1 MTEIVPELKKSPK
14 PKRKY
19 NRKPAPPAPIA
30 PNPTVEAMEK
40 DVLSLVQQRM
50 AANEQIVNATVA
62 VNLSASNLQVAQMRL
77 SQIVSEVQYR
87 MGLIAQLKGG
97 TTSQVQ
103 GMTMTLPPFPPDV
116 DRFDVYS
123 SNGAPVG
130 SIPAPPTQ
138 RQVQTGPRIRSE
150 SAESVRAEEVGVRA
164 AI

>member
-1 MTEIVPELKKSPK
+1 MTEIATELKKSSK

-19 NRKPAPPAPIA
+19 TRKPSPPVPIP

-40 DVLSLVQQRM
+40 DVLSLVQQRI
-50 AANEQIVNATVA
+50 AANAEIVTATTA
-62 VNLSASNLQVAQMRL
+62 VNQANSALQLAQMRL

-97 TTSQVQ
+97 
-103 GMTMTLPPFPPDV
+103 GMSVPSPLIPDV